1 MTLSINEYAKSKL
14 VSNAHLRRYLN
25 VINCSCYRDKNYEI
39 FHHFYEYKY
48 KNNYYHEKT
57 IIFKNGLE
65 LAEIEY
71 EKTISKDGYIENKIF
86 DCTCDDFFYI
96 TKFFSTHQK
105 LICHFIS
112 DLWSLILRIGNSRV
126 LLEHNKYSRSTSR
139 YYYII
144 VLS

>member
-48 KNNYYHEKT
+48 KNNYYYEKT

-96 TKFFSTHQK
+96 TKFFFYSSETDLSFYIRLMELDFTH
-105 LICHFIS
+105 
-112 DLWSLILRIGNSRV
+112 W
-126 LLEHNKYSRSTSR
+126 
-139 YYYII
+139 
-144 VLS
+144 

>member
-96 TKFFSTHQK
+96 TKFF
-105 LICHFIS
+105 
-112 DLWSLILRIGNSRV
+112 
-126 LLEHNKYSRSTSR
+126 LLTCDDFF
-139 YYYII
+139 
-144 VLS
+144 